1 MDFLGS
7 CPSRLLQQLTVIDV
21 MMTMGVEVT
30 LALFLHDL
38 ILGMFWVSFTDDRFL
53 LTLSP

>member
-7 CPSRLLQQLTVIDV
+7 RPSRLLQQLTVIDV
-21 MMTMGVEVT
+21 MTMGVEVT
-30 LALFLHDL
+30 LSLFLLDL